1 MNKLTKQ
8 IDRIAKDMKNLKKEL
23 TTCKNEQKKIQRVL
37 NSKKKSPKK
46 KSPKK
51 KSPKKKSPKKK
62 SPSDMTYMD
71 LRREIKNSLWFM
83 VTLEGCGACEDSKKL
98 LKKKGNYSLS
108 KYEMITLTSENDKK
122 IFKAVDILTNKYRYF
137 PMIFHEGKF
146 LGGYDELK
154 F

>member
-37 NSKKKSPKK
+37 NS
-46 KSPKK
+46 
-51 KSPKKKSPKKK
+51 KKKSPKKK